1 MFKTSPLAAAAFVAL
16 LSAPAGAA
24 CLDEVAQLSER
35 LNQLES
41 AEAAEQQ
48 PGDGETVEM
57 KMAGGREVEMT
68 VDEAEGGT
76 DPQESWF
83 GESPPAPAGAEAELD
98 NAREM
103 AQAGD
108 EQGCMAQAEQA
119 AQIISAF
126 EEQLQ

>member
-1 MFKTSPLAAAAFVAL
+1 MLKMGVPAVAVAL
-16 LSAPAGAA
+16 ALSAAPAGAA
-24 CLDEVAQLSER
+24 CLDDVAQLGER
-35 LNQLES
+35 LEQLQT
-41 AEAAEQQ
+41 AEAEQQ
-48 PGDGETVEM
+48 AGDGEKIQME
-57 KMAGGREVEMT
+57 MAGGREVEMT

-108 EQGCMAQAEQA
+108 EQGCMEHAEQA
-119 AQIISAF
+119 ARIISAL